1 MAVVASRWGDELMS
15 GGSDVDES
23 GEGRPILLIVEDDP
37 DLAAVLEAILDPE
50 FDVVVARDGVEGLA
64 ALERTDVDLVVS
76 DVMMPNMDGADMLS
90 HIRSNP
96 DLDGMPVIILTAV
109 LDSKLRVKLLEAGAT
124 DFMSKPFSVPELLAR
139 VRNVRDA
146 ALLRRRLQA
155 NLVRRTAELNQLN
168 RELVELTE
176 HDPLT
181 GLPNRTR
188 LLEFLDAPSAHPENR
203 QAGLILIKVDDL
215 ERVNAAMGFAAVDA
229 GLIEIANRWSG
240 VTGRDELL
248 VRLDG
253 SKFALA
259 IRGRRAGPEL
269 TAIAQRMLL
278 ALSSQIVIGADT
290 LIITG
295 SAGVASGIDATAEA
309 LLRNADLAM
318 RRASAEGRG
327 RVAVFEEELHRAA
340 AGRLGMEQAL
350 RGALAKSQFQLH
362 YQPEFLLD
370 GGATRGLEALIR
382 WSPEPGRMVSPGEFL
397 PVAKA
402 AGLMEELDVW
412 VLRTACRES
421 RRWSESLSRAGGRV
435 WVNMSAQTLLRPDLA
450 ELVIGAIEAESA
462 KPSLIGIEIIETVA
476 MDVALPGRHFDELVD
491 LGVQLAIDDFGTG
504 YSSLARLREL
514 PISVLKLDISLIR
527 EVATDASAALVVRA
541 AIEMGHAMGL
551 RVLAEGIETE
561 EQRQRLIDLECD
573 LGQGYLL
580 ARPSPPDAI
589 TLT

>member
-1 MAVVASRWGDELMS
+1 MS
-15 GGSDVDES
+15 ARPDADTD
-23 GEGRPILLIVEDDP
+23 GEDRPVLLIVEDDP

-50 FDVVVARDGVEGLA
+50 FDVKVAREGVEGLA
-64 ALERTDVDLVVS
+64 ALEGSDVDLVVS

-96 DLDGMPVIILTAV
+96 DLDDMPVIILTAV

-155 NLVRRTAELNQLN
+155 KLRRRTAELNDLN

-188 LLEFLDAPSAHPENR
+188 LLEFLDAPTTDPENR
-203 QAGLILIKVDDL
+203 QSGLITIKIDDL

-240 VTGRDELL
+240 VIGRDELL

-259 IRGRRAGPEL
+259 IRGRRAGPDL
-269 TAIAQRMLL
+269 TAIAQRMLA
-278 ALSSQIVIGADT
+278 ALSSPIVIGAET

-295 SAGVASGIDATAEA
+295 SAGVASGVDESADA
-309 LLRNADLAM
+309 LLRNSDLAM
-318 RRASAEGRG
+318 RRAIAEGRG

-350 RGALAKSQFQLH
+350 RGALSKSQFRLH
-362 YQPEFLLD
+362 YQPEFALKS
-370 GGATRGLEALIR
+370 GATRGLEALIR

-421 RRWSESLSRAGGRV
+421 RRWREQLARSGGRI

-450 ELVIGAIEAESA
+450 EIVIGAIEAESTR
-462 KPSLIGIEIIETVA
+462 PDLIGIEIIETVA
-476 MDVALPGRHFDELVD
+476 MDVALPDRHFDQLVD
-491 LGVQLAIDDFGTG
+491 FGVQLAIDDFGTG

-514 PISVLKLDISLIR
+514 PISMLKLDISLIR
-527 EVATDASAALVVRA
+527 EVAAEPSAALVVRA

-561 EQRQRLIDLECD
+561 EQRQQLVDLECD
-573 LGQGYLL
+573 LGQGYLF
-580 ARPSPPDAI
+580 ARPSPPDDVVLA
-589 TLT
+589 